1 MYNNLIDIYVEV
13 EDVKKS
19 VDGNTHIMYTVTAMN
34 EEEVID
40 TMRFVR
46 VMDVEEFD
54 AEMTIRQNADTKYS
68 TEIWKRYSEMSDE
81 SPYIVERATEEVR
94 ALI

>member
-40 TMRFVR
+40 NLRFVR
-46 VMDVEEFD
+46 VRRVRCRDD
-54 AEMTIRQNADTKYS
+54 HSA
-68 TEIWKRYSEMSDE
+68 KRRYKVLYRDMEK
-81 SPYIVERATEEVR
+81 VF
-94 ALI
+94 